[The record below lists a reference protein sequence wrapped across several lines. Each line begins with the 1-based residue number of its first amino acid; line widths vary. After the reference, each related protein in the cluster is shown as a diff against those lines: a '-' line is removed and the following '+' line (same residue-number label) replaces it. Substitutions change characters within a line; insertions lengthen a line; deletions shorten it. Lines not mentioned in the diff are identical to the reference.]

1 MLLESPCDP
10 NPCSNGGTCSLTYDE
25 LDPYQARVI
34 FNLRKKTFFLYKSF
48 IFDTLR
54 TKDILYQSVPVDLD
68 SVVTIVMTVYVRVI
82 PVIIEETVLF
92 LMTEKSSV
100 FVL

>member
-34 FNLRKKTFFLYKSF
+34 FNLRKKTFFLYKSL

-54 TKDILYQSVPVDLD
+54 F
-68 SVVTIVMTVYVRVI
+68 TVFKLKISYIQVY
-82 PVIIEETVLF
+82 L
-92 LMTEKSSV
+92 
-100 FVL
+100 